1 MSKSFRNR
9 NLLDPEYLWFLYKI
23 YREHEETGVNYPVLA
38 RKYKITAKDMYLFI
52 NRYQYKIKS
61 NPKLHQT
68 LLDKYSHFLELKKE
82 MESLAIKEYMAE
94 YYPAGVPRHFPEVAI
109 HLKVNK
115 IIADLLLKYGEPM
128 FGQVDEEKQLEFFS
142 FPLPNHESI
151 DESAK
156 EEEQVSSLP
165 EKIHVNNCVTIEEH
179 NESPPKNDIELTL
192 MEGVQVSIKKSVSSE
207 NVFKIINLMRYL

>member
-142 FPLPNHESI
+142 FPRPASESEKNISTNLSELPHSVVDI
-151 DESAK
+151 LPCPPI
-156 EEEQVSSLP
+156 VSSKPL
-165 EKIHVNNCVTIEEH
+165 
-179 NESPPKNDIELTL
+179 PKNDIELCL
-192 MEGVQVSIKKSVSSE
+192 MEGVKVSIDKSVSNE
-207 NVFKIINLMRYL
+207 NVFKIINLMRNL